1 MFDNQ
6 LLNLN
11 MLPINS
17 NNQANL
23 NKNLPQHGQTTLVD
37 NNNNNNQNNIQ
48 NSRRRQLPLP
58 PGMTSK
64 QSDNN
69 NTGKYDNNNDII
81 HGNSKK
87 NEYQL
92 HIPHFKAFL
101 RLLGLKLRLT
111 FTENQKFFS

>member
-37 NNNNNNQNNIQ
+37 NNNNNQNNIQ

-69 NTGKYDNNNDII
+69 NTGKYNNNDII
-81 HGNSKK
+81 HSNSKK

-92 HIPHFKAFL
+92 HNSHI
-101 RLLGLKLRLT
+101 LKLIITNFLL
-111 FTENQKFFS
+111 FKYEK